1 MAVIVLDR
9 AWLSSSMQPLA
20 QHQRG
25 AFAASCVQRLAPGFL
40 TAQRSAQWE
49 CRGAYQTDAL
59 AAMLYAGRSW
69 EPSPTNYVLQCTQRA
84 LYAAAFL
91 DRQLAP
97 VPEEDSLEDIRAL
110 IDHGIP
116 LPTHQAARFSR
127 ESCSDSRRI
136 SRRSALPARKPGR
149 RSWTRCDRHRRPP
162 PLIFLL
168 RLSRPHDDVSPSI
181 SVE

>member
-69 EPSPTNYVLQCTQRA
+69 EPSPTSYVLQCTQRA
-84 LYAAAFL
+84 FT
-91 DRQLAP
+91 R
-97 VPEEDSLEDIRAL
+97 
-110 IDHGIP
+110 
-116 LPTHQAARFSR
+116 
-127 ESCSDSRRI
+127 
-136 SRRSALPARKPGR
+136 R
-149 RSWTRCDRHRRPP
+149 RSWTGSLLQCRR
-162 PLIFLL
+162 
-168 RLSRPHDDVSPSI
+168 RTRWRTSAR
-181 SVE
+181 